1 METGIVLALQYGIKY
16 GPDAFKLVK
25 SLLTTEMSKEELLK
39 ALDALEDIL
48 VAGEVLIPKRP
59 G

>member
-1 METGIVLALQYGIKY
+1 MEAVVLALQYGIKY
-16 GPDAFKLVK
+16 GPDAFALVK
-25 SLLTTEMSKEELLK
+25 SLISNPNMTREELLAK
-39 ALDALEDIL
+39 LDQLEAIL